1 MLSRLEFRW
10 DHASSTQGF
19 VNDPYGGSG
28 TTGSQSLPGKDNS
41 FILLANFV
49 YKF

>member
-10 DHASSTQGF
+10 DHASTTQGSSE
-19 VNDPYGGSG
+19 DAYGG
-28 TTGSQSLPGKDNS
+28 TTTTPPGKDNS